1 MSNESNK
8 LIIYQMMFHLWGNT
22 VTNPQ
27 KNGNSITNGTTKF
40 NDVSNKALKVLN
52 DVGFDERLM
61 NAKPD
66 QMSGGQRQR
75 LCIAKALCTN
85 PEVLILDEA
94 VAALDPLIQKQILDL
109 LRDIQLARQLIYIF
123 ITHNLDVAKSLADK
137 WCYLD
142 GGVEKEIPAEWLI
155 QG

>member
-1 MSNESNK
+1 
-8 LIIYQMMFHLWGNT
+8 
-22 VTNPQ
+22 
-27 KNGNSITNGTTKF
+27 
-40 NDVSNKALKVLN
+40 
-52 DVGFDERLM
+52 M

>member
-1 MSNESNK
+1 MVFQDPFASLNRNHTAIFAVSE
-8 LIIYQMMFHLWGNT
+8 II
-22 VTNPQ
+22 
-27 KNGNSITNGTTKF
+27 
-40 NDVSNKALKVLN
+40 ALKNPAIASKELNEQAIRVLN

-75 LCIAKALCTN
+75 LCIAKALSTK

-109 LRDIQLARQLIYIF
+109 LRDIQLSKKLIYIF

-142 GGVEKEIPAEWLI
+142 NGVEKKIPAEWKVKGVKGL
-155 QG
+155 